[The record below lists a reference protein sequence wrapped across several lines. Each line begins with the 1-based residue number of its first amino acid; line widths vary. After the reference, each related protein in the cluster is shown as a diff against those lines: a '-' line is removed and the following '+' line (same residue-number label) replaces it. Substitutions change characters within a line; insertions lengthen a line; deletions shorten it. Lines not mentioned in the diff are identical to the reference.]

1 MAMKTRTIST
11 KNELHQV
18 FIVTRVP
25 GKRGGAKAG
34 SYSAKFYTERLGPE
48 VQTLTLLVAIFDREG
63 TLFVYLSC

>member
-25 GKRGGAKAG
+25 GERGGRGGAKAG
-34 SYSAKFYTERLGPE
+34 GYSTKFYTERLRPGPL
-48 VQTLTLLVAIFDREG
+48 LTIFDREG